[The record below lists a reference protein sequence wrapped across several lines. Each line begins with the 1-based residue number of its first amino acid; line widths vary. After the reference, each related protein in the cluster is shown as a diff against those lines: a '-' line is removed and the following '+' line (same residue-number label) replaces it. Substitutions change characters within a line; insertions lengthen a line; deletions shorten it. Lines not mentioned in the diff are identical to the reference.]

1 MMDPKTG
8 LDPIWAPRHGRRTLF
23 DGYPMF
29 GAWFGEEAPLVST
42 CLRSPRQHRA
52 RHCQCRYLLVYKS
65 ASRGRARG
73 AGFGAARLHHRR
85 LASVAGRDGA
95 YVRGTAE
102 AMPETAA
109 QGQPRDLGPGPA
121 QKAKRA
127 QAPACHWR
135 PLAVAGCQWQRVQ
148 VVQVLPVTLRPQATL
163 PGSEAGPRLLACH
176 CPTCLC
182 FPGGPGLPG
191 PGPSESRQRHGG
203 SEHAILMCLLE
214 A

>member
-1 MMDPKTG
+1 
-8 LDPIWAPRHGRRTLF
+8 
-23 DGYPMF
+23 
-29 GAWFGEEAPLVST
+29 
-42 CLRSPRQHRA
+42 
-52 RHCQCRYLLVYKS
+52 
-65 ASRGRARG
+65 
-73 AGFGAARLHHRR
+73 
-85 LASVAGRDGA
+85 
-95 YVRGTAE
+95 
-102 AMPETAA
+102 MPETAA

-135 PLAVAGCQWQRVQ
+135 PLAVAGCQWQRIQ

-176 CPTCLC
+176 FPTCLC

-203 SEHAILMCLLE
+203 SEHASSGPPVSSRGLVPRPASSSAQVAGSSTDFDVPIGGVIRRQDQCMRRSEGLVAHIALNAE